1 MDTSQH
7 KNRIKS
13 NIIAKIFGQV
23 LREARKERGYSQES
37 LGFKSG
43 YHRTYISLIERGNK
57 IPTLQTLFNLAS
69 ALDITASDLVERVQN
84 VIKRNISSSS
94 GNTEDNK

>member
-1 MDTSQH
+1 MSTPRQS
-7 KNRIKS
+7 IKS
-13 NIIAKIFGQV
+13 NMLAQIFGQV
-23 LREARKERGYSQES
+23 LREVRKERGLSQES

-69 ALDITASDLVERVQN
+69 ALDISPSDLVKRVQN
-84 VIKRNISSSS
+84 VVNRKIPS
-94 GNTEDNK
+94 

>member
-1 MDTSQH
+1 MDTSRH
-7 KNRIKS
+7 KIKRD
-13 NIIAKIFGQV
+13 IFAQIFGQV
-23 LREARKERGYSQES
+23 LKEARKDRGLSQES

-69 ALDITASDLVERVQN
+69 ALDINASDLVKRVQN
-84 VIKRNISSSS
+84 VVEQKIPLSP
-94 GNTEDNK
+94 GNEEDKK